1 MEKCQFCNTISNETP
16 MFEVIDILKKRCV
29 SWLDTIDNASPE
41 LDKVCKFLDKDIGYG
56 CGHFKEINDYLLKIG
71 EKEIEW

>member
-41 LDKVCKFLDKDIGYG
+41 LDKVCKFLDKDIG
-56 CGHFKEINDYLLKIG
+56 CFVPDKNRRERD
-71 EKEIEW
+71 